1 MYLRNPSQVANI
13 KKILKPK
20 TKNFARIRAAL
31 LEEGAPV
38 DTEVKREAEVIRQV
52 KESDVDGDLNLAPSQ
67 PTTTAS
73 SPSLLPL
80 AATQSD
86 GLEDIPENITTGSDL
101 LGRRRSSSTFTHQTI
116 RNSGGLG
123 FWNTFD
129 DRMRTPPPQLLPRAS
144 SSGISDD
151 MYMDTPPSS
160 VQSATIH
167 QHRTSEKEPS
177 GSYSTPQPLV
187 TNFEVPRKGNKRMRD
202 DDFDPNYFK
211 RRAVSPGMSLQNSPI
226 LPQSPLQRETGWW
239 GIQPKSSRETPNV
252 QVVGERISSG
262 GSVSSGSGSAT
273 AGSGSKRVGFQ
284 GMCDTNDGLMN
295 MSIE

>member
-1 MYLRNPSQVANI
+1 MYFLDHSQAAHADECP
-13 KKILKPK
+13 KPK

-38 DTEVKREAEVIRQV
+38 DTEVKREAEVVRQV
-52 KESDVDGDLNLAPSQ
+52 RESDADGDISLAPSQ

-86 GLEDIPENITTGSDL
+86 GLEDIPENAMIEPDL
-101 LGRRRSSSTFTHQTI
+101 LTRRRSSSTFTHQAI

-129 DRMRTPPPQLLPRAS
+129 ERVRTPPPQLIPRGS

-151 MYMDTPPSS
+151 VNMDPSLSSIQSMTPQPG
-160 VQSATIH
+160 
-167 QHRTSEKEPS
+167 RGSEKETLS
-177 GSYSTPQPLV
+177 AYSAPQPLV
-187 TNFEVPRKGNKRMRD
+187 TNFEVSRKGNKRMRD
-202 DDFDPNYFK
+202 DDFDPDYFK

-226 LPQSPLQRETGWW
+226 LPQSPLQKETGWW
-239 GIQPKSSRETPNV
+239 GMQPKNNRETPSV
-252 QVVGERISSG
+252 QVVGERVSSG
-262 GSVSSGSGSAT
+262 GSVSSGSGT
-273 AGSGSKRVGFQ
+273 GGSGSKRVGYQ

>member
-1 MYLRNPSQVANI
+1 MHSPDHSQVACSNES
-13 KKILKPK
+13 LKPK

-31 LEEGAPV
+31 LEEVAPV

-52 KESDVDGDLNLAPSQ
+52 RESDVDGDTILAPSQ

-73 SPSLLPL
+73 SPSILPI

-86 GLEDIPENITTGSDL
+86 GLEDIPEDMMMGSDL
-101 LGRRRSSSTFTHQTI
+101 LARRRSSSTFTHQAI

-123 FWNTFD
+123 FWNAFD
-129 DRMRTPPPQLLPRAS
+129 DRMRTPPPQLFPRGS

-151 MYMDTPPSS
+151 ITMDTPLSS
-160 VQSATIH
+160 INSVTPQR
-167 QHRTSEKEPS
+167 HRGLEKEAPV
-177 GSYSTPQPLV
+177 SYPAPQPLV
-187 TNFEVPRKGNKRMRD
+187 TSFEISRKGNKRMRD
-202 DDFDPNYFK
+202 DDLDPNFFK

-239 GIQPKSSRETPNV
+239 GMQPKSSRETPSV
-252 QVVGERISSG
+252 HVVGERVSSG
-262 GSVSSGSGSAT
+262 GSVSSGSGT
-273 AGSGSKRVGFQ
+273 GGSGPKRVGFQ